1 MSGDTGCFILAG
13 ICDYRSVVKGLS
25 VVVYPSAYRIG
36 IVRAR
41 VSTVLYADPHTNWSE
56 VVYVRTS
63 CDSAGIEALISVF

>member
-1 MSGDTGCFILAG
+1 M
-13 ICDYRSVVKGLS
+13 S

-63 CDSAGIEALISVF
+63 CDSAGIDELKPLQNNTKKYQEKK